1 MMKSTALVSVQYTGL
16 FLFAGMVSVFGVMGC
31 ASTSGQGMG
40 QGTERTILVDGQQVD
55 VETLAQK
62 DYEIGMQHFQAEEN
76 DAAKERFERII
87 IEYSDSRYYGPA
99 TLALAQIYQDTGASE
114 KAMKML
120 EDLLLLQPPPEVAA
134 QARYQLAIVQ
144 LALGNQAAAAP
155 TLEKIVEEKET
166 PEERKEAANQLAGE
180 LETQGE
186 FGESVRYWKRA
197 FELETD
203 PALKAEL
210 EEKILKAVDRDLS
223 FSEVRLLLET
233 EAEPGTL
240 LDELIQ
246 YKLARIH
253 IHLKDYVQASER
265 LKTYEERYPQGRYID
280 EAKVLSGRL
289 QSRVQVQVN
298 RIGVILPLSGPYRSY
313 GQRVLTAIKLGYGL
327 SVTSDDY
334 RGEQTGAGTFK
345 AKIALPKTKGQPEQ
359 TRELELIVK
368 DSKGDPEVASELVK
382 ELVETDHVIGVIGD
396 ILLNTALPVAQRAE
410 DYQVPLISL
419 SRRDGLPELGPW
431 TFRISLTAKKQAEFL
446 AATAMDTMGIKR
458 FAILYPKHPY
468 GVELMNRF
476 WDAIDER
483 QGEVTAIESYSHDQT
498 TFTYEAKSLVGRANV
513 KARGEYIVC
522 KQKAEALEDDYQR
535 KKAGERCIDA
545 VSPIVDFD
553 ALLVPDDYRT
563 VSYVIPALIAEDML
577 LTRDKRTVDAYR
589 KTMKG
594 YARPIQLLGGN
605 MWNNPELASRIG
617 RQIDGALFID
627 GFNVNDDTPS
637 VRRFVKQFRKVHR
650 SDPGL
655 LEAQS
660 YDAGLLVSALLAGF
674 SSAPPTSRVKLQADL
689 LEVKDFPGV
698 TGSIKFDKN
707 GDSATEAR
715 IFMLEKGEIEQ
726 KEKSDLP
733 KRGRG

>member
-1 MMKSTALVSVQYTGL
+1 MKTNDSTFILRIAL
-16 FLFAGMVSVFGVMGC
+16 FLWCLTSGMAGC

-40 QGTERTILVDGQQVD
+40 KGTDRTVLIDGQQVD
-55 VETLAQK
+55 VETLAQE

-76 DAAKERFERII
+76 AAAKERFQRII
-87 IEYSDSRYYGPA
+87 QDYSDSRYYGPA
-99 TLALAQIYQDTGASE
+99 TLSLAQIYQDEGAPE

-120 EDLLLLQPPPEVAA
+120 EDLLMLQPAPEVAA

-155 TLEKIVEEKET
+155 ALEQIVEEKET
-166 PEERKEAANQLAGE
+166 PEEKKEAANRLASE
-180 LETQGE
+180 LESQGE
-186 FGESVRYWKRA
+186 HGESVRYWKRA
-197 FELETD
+197 YEFETD
-203 PALKAEL
+203 PATKAEL
-210 EEKILKAVDRDLS
+210 EEKIRIAIDRDLS

-233 EAEPGTL
+233 EAEPESL

-253 IHLKDYVQASER
+253 IHLKDYVQAAER
-265 LKTYEERYPQGRYID
+265 LKLYEERYPEGRYISQ
-280 EAKVLSGRL
+280 AKELSARL
-289 QSRVQVQVN
+289 QSRVQVNVN
-298 RIGVILPLSGPYRSY
+298 RVGVILPLSGPYRSY
-313 GQRVLTAIKLGYGL
+313 GHRVLTAIKLGYGL
-327 SVTSDDY
+327 SVSSEDY
-334 RGEQTGAGTFK
+334 KDEKTGEGSFEATIK
-345 AKIALPKTKGQPEQ
+345 LPKKKGEPPQ
-359 TRELELIVK
+359 TRVLELIVK
-368 DSKGDPEVASELVK
+368 DSKGDPEIASALVK
-382 ELVETDHVIGVIGD
+382 ELVETHHVIGVIGD
-396 ILLNTALPVAQRAE
+396 ILLDTALPVAQRAE

-446 AATAMDTMGIKR
+446 ASTAMDTMGIKR

-468 GVELMNRF
+468 GIELMNRF
-476 WDAIDER
+476 WDAVDER

-522 KQKAEALEDDYQR
+522 KQKAEALEDVYRR
-535 KKAGERCIDA
+535 KKAGERCVDSL
-545 VSPIVDFD
+545 SPIVDFD

-577 LTRDKRTVDAYR
+577 LTRHSRTVEAYR

-594 YARPIQLLGGN
+594 YVRPIQLLGGN
-605 MWNNPELASRIG
+605 MWNNAELASRMG

-650 SDPGL
+650 SNPGL

-660 YDAGLLVSALLAGF
+660 YDAGLLISALLVGY
-674 SSAPPTSRVKLQADL
+674 SSPAPDSRLKLQTEL
-689 LEVKDFPGV
+689 LGVKDFPGV
-698 TGSIKFDKN
+698 TGAIKFDKN
-707 GDSATEAR
+707 GDSATDAR
-715 IFMLEKGEIEQ
+715 IFMLEKGEVEQ
-726 KEKSDLP
+726 KEKADLP